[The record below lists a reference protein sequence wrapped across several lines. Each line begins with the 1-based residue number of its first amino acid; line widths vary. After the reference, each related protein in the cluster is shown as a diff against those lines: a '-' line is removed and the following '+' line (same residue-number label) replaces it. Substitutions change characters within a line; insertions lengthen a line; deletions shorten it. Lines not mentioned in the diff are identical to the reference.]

1 MAADH
6 HIQQHQAHQ
15 HHSSQQPTTPS
26 TTTITR
32 EDSLERLFPRC
43 RLRSPPVD
51 TAVLIDLSDDNVVQ
65 TSAALPLHS
74 FGRPT
79 PMTHADGGQSDSD
92 ASPIRRPPSLKLNI
106 AAGQPQQQ
114 QLLQQRRYC
123 PSVKYRTES
132 AELRRSKFLRR
143 PRTLD
148 HNTWSLYGDVYAGGY
163 EPSSDSEDN
172 DGDHFGFPSG
182 GKSGNVAP
190 APSSSSSSSSLRKS
204 NPSASA
210 AVRTSASE
218 SHIVGHWKKGG
229 HNGHHAEAAGHQRHP
244 RRRGVKEIYDLTPTL
259 SAGSA
264 SGGGGG
270 ASGSSVQLDPTRME
284 IAGGREIV
292 SLSRSRTRGSQR
304 KQHRVQSMVDPAP
317 VDSPPNNNNNSN
329 NNNNNSTPSS
339 SSNRSMN
346 RYSGEVYY
354 EESVGR
360 YGFHVG
366 GGNTLWGSQGLEPS
380 FSIASHLNEKQYPS
394 SGNAAAAGM
403 ADGTAAKSEQT
414 CAQHHGLK
422 RPLSWA
428 GDDPVTDRQM
438 AEQHPQREARELASA
453 SSPDRQGQ
461 SSDGEAKPS
470 ATLPNG
476 PSTAIE
482 DAAGTQ
488 MQAVHG
494 YLTDF
499 YPEVVAAELNSA
511 DPSSPSPLNLDN
523 YLSEQLNQFAQQ
535 KSIRR
540 EASEAEEASQ
550 LLLSQSPPA
559 QQQLTVAT
567 VIGGLTIA
575 QYEGSP
581 RRYGVRAHP
590 AAMPVAPVNANGQDE
605 YSDECGRA
613 ANGPIAG
620 LPQARPLVPGFPRRI
635 TSSPNPAHPQATFSP
650 SATRQTL
657 VDLAAGPAATST
669 PVAAT
674 PEALS
679 ANHLSWHLEDVDD
692 RSIRSSGGQDQ
703 HADAISLNA
712 ETDLGETEVGLQ
724 MGKSRNFTLSPETTD
739 YDDSE
744 LDIYNGAELSVCPD
758 IPALN
763 GTQTSASCHVESFD
777 GVAVGAETAGRRRNS
792 SKSQNGLKGQFS
804 SMPILEDG
812 LSSGRSSAASGHED
826 ISVASSASITSASDT
841 EEDAVTDRIPLM
853 SDRRMK
859 QLSAQQQH
867 ALHPANNGCRNL
879 AGASPLQSSITGLS
893 GARSTKNSCSSSSSS
908 TTAAAAGHQQ
918 QQQPQ
923 AMWSK
928 KLSSALSDCDHHNH
942 QEAGIIQ
949 GSFRAR
955 NATPPPPAPI
965 AHRPPS
971 STTQQHAV
979 QTAASTSP
987 TVSNGVKSFAAA
999 SAVGSVGA
1007 QQNRANNHASPLR
1020 LSPGPDTPSI
1030 TSGGAGG
1037 SSSSSS
1043 SSSSGSSCSS
1053 SGVGSSA
1060 GKMQNV
1066 GGQQQPKRV
1075 GPSGDLSLHELGDAL
1090 DHGRMRKASSVPP
1103 PAAVAAIQSPLSRS
1117 PPIWVPRQSSD
1128 YWAKNSPTSTSPRSR
1143 CKVGGSGMHPDGS
1156 KLNVD
1161 DDDERETDQLLR
1173 DPDDQGFFDEHA
1185 RPPVAS
1191 DVGRAHPA
1199 TRMGSPPTPSSLRSA
1214 STASSSTRSS
1224 PQQQQ
1229 QVPQNHQP
1237 TMSVAA
1243 AATAA
1248 LANGTSPSSSSGG
1261 GPPPP
1266 SRQSEPKDL
1275 KYRETTPS
1283 AKKKDDNSS
1292 QSKKK
1297 GRSKEVLI
1305 EGVLFRA
1312 NYLGSTQIVCEGQPT
1327 KYTRMMQA
1335 EEAVSRIKDQDIGQ
1349 DDGETGSHSSPASIS
1364 FDEED
1369 EDLETDAVAADESMA
1384 LDLDDTQP
1392 ESSADLSISS
1402 TRIHVNPGSETA
1414 VTSRSSCDFNANV
1427 SSCSGQSPRPEH
1439 LYGQDDDDEEQLDEE
1454 DDPPCVS
1461 SKVIHGCS
1469 FRLVYHGSSEIDELQ
1484 PDSSAASGSWKY
1496 RTKKGMVE
1504 EAVLK
1509 LKAPEGETQ
1518 PTTEVDLFISTEK
1531 IMVLNTELKEIM
1543 MDHALRTISY
1553 IADIGDLVV
1562 LMARRRMITQDGEDS
1577 SNKIAKTPKMVCHV
1591 FESEE
1596 AQFIAQSIGQAF
1608 QVAYMEFLKANG
1620 IEDQSF
1626 VREMDYQEVLN
1637 SQEIF
1642 GDELQMFAKKELQK
1656 EVIVPKARNE
1666 ILGVVIVESGW
1677 GSMLPTVVIA
1687 NLAPAGAAARCGQLN
1702 IGDQIIAIN
1711 GISLV
1716 GLPLSTCQTYIKNA
1730 KSATVVKLTVVPC
1743 PPVVEVKIKRPDTKY
1758 QLGFSVQNGVICSLL
1773 RGGIA
1778 ERGGVRVGHRIIEIN
1793 GQSVVAV
1800 PHERIVGLL
1809 ATSVGEINMKTMPTS
1824 MFRLLIGQET
1834 PVYI

>member
-6 HIQQHQAHQ
+6 HIQQHQAH
-15 HHSSQQPTTPS
+15 HSSQQPTASS
-26 TTTITR
+26 TATITR
-32 EDSLERLFPRC
+32 ENSLERLFPRC

-51 TAVLIDLSDDNVVQ
+51 TAVLIDLSDDSVVQ

-79 PMTHADGGQSDSD
+79 TVTHPDGGQSGSD
-92 ASPIRRPPSLKLNI
+92 ASPVRRAPSLKLNV
-106 AAGQPQQQ
+106 AAGQ
-114 QLLQQRRYC
+114 QQRRYC

-172 DGDHFGFPSG
+172 DSDHFGFPSS
-182 GKSGNVAP
+182 KSGNVAP
-190 APSSSSSSSSLRKS
+190 APSSSGSSSSLRKS
-204 NPSASA
+204 NPAA

-264 SGGGGG
+264 SGGG
-270 ASGSSVQLDPTRME
+270 ASGSSAQLDPTRME

-304 KQHRVQSMVDPAP
+304 KQQRVQSMVDPAP
-317 VDSPPNNNNNSN
+317 IDSPPNNNNN

-339 SSNRSMN
+339 SNRSIN

-354 EESVGR
+354 EESMGR

-380 FSIASHLNEKQYPS
+380 FSISSNLNEKQYPS
-394 SGNAAAAGM
+394 SGNAAAAAGM
-403 ADGTAAKSEQT
+403 TDGAAAKSDQPCT
-414 CAQHHGLK
+414 QHHGLK

-428 GDDPVTDRQM
+428 GDDPATDRQI
-438 AEQHPQREARELASA
+438 AEQHPQREVQELASG
-453 SSPDRQGQ
+453 SSQDRQGP
-461 SSDGEAKPS
+461 SSETKPS
-470 ATLPNG
+470 VTLSNG
-476 PSTAIE
+476 PSSGIE
-482 DAAGTQ
+482 DAVGPQ

-499 YPEVVAAELNSA
+499 YPEVVAAELNGT
-511 DPSSPSPLNLDN
+511 DPSSSSPLNLDN

-535 KSIRR
+535 KCVRR
-540 EASEAEEASQ
+540 EASEAEEAAQ
-550 LLLSQSPPA
+550 QQLLSQSPPA

-590 AAMPVAPVNANGQDE
+590 AVAPVNANGQDE
-605 YSDECGRA
+605 YSDDCA
-613 ANGPIAG
+613 KPANGPIVG
-620 LPQARPLVPGFPRRI
+620 LPPARPLVPGFPRRI
-635 TSSPNPAHPQATFSP
+635 TTSPNPAHPQATFSP

-674 PEALS
+674 PEGLT
-679 ANHLSWHLEDVDD
+679 ANHLSWHLEDG
-692 RSIRSSGGQDQ
+692 RSSGGQDQ
-703 HADAISLNA
+703 HGDAISLNA

-744 LDIYNGAELSVCPD
+744 LDVYNGAELSATD
-758 IPALN
+758 MPAMN
-763 GTQTSASCHVESFD
+763 GKQTSGSCHMESFD
-777 GVAVGAETAGRRRNS
+777 GVTAGAEHAGRRRNS

-812 LSSGRSSAASGHED
+812 LSSGRSSADED
-826 ISVASSASITSASDT
+826 ISVASSASMTSASDT

-859 QLSAQQQH
+859 QLPGQQQH
-867 ALHPANNGCRNL
+867 ALHAANNGCRNL
-879 AGASPLQSSITGLS
+879 AGASAHQSSITALS
-893 GARSTKNSCSSSSSS
+893 GARSTKNSSSSSSSS
-908 TTAAAAGHQQ
+908 TTVAPSAAHPQQ
-918 QQQPQ
+918 HQ

-942 QEAGIIQ
+942 QEAAILQ

-955 NATPPPPAPI
+955 DATPPPPAPL
-965 AHRPPS
+965 AHRPPG

-987 TVSNGVKSFAAA
+987 TLNNVKSFAAA
-999 SAVGSVGA
+999 AAVTSVGA
-1007 QQNRANNHASPLR
+1007 QNRANSHASPLR

-1043 SSSSGSSCSS
+1043 SSCSSSGGGGSSCS

-1066 GGQQQPKRV
+1066 GNQQPKMV
-1075 GPSGDLSLHELGDAL
+1075 GPSGDMSLHELGDAL
-1090 DHGRMRKASSVPP
+1090 DHGRMRKANSVPP

-1117 PPIWVPRQSSD
+1117 PPVWVPRQSSD
-1128 YWAKNSPTSTSPRSR
+1128 YWAKNSPSSTSPRSR
-1143 CKVGGSGMHPDGS
+1143 CKLGGPGTGMHPDGG
-1156 KLNVD
+1156 KLNVE

-1199 TRMGSPPTPSSLRSA
+1199 TRIGPTLPTSSSPPTPSSLRSA

-1229 QVPQNHQP
+1229 QVPPNHPP

-1248 LANGTSPSSSSGG
+1248 LANGTALSPSSSSG

-1335 EEAVSRIKDQDIGQ
+1335 EEAVSRI
-1349 DDGETGSHSSPASIS
+1349 
-1364 FDEED
+1364 
-1369 EDLETDAVAADESMA
+1369 
-1384 LDLDDTQP
+1384 
-1392 ESSADLSISS
+1392 
-1402 TRIHVNPGSETA
+1402 
-1414 VTSRSSCDFNANV
+1414 
-1427 SSCSGQSPRPEH
+1427 
-1439 LYGQDDDDEEQLDEE
+1439 
-1454 DDPPCVS
+1454 
-1461 SKVIHGCS
+1461 
-1469 FRLVYHGSSEIDELQ
+1469 
-1484 PDSSAASGSWKY
+1484 
-1496 RTKKGMVE
+1496 
-1504 EAVLK
+1504 
-1509 LKAPEGETQ
+1509 KAPEGETQ